1 MNNRPC
7 HTNQVLGGGGG
18 SVFRL
23 NNPVTTSFS
32 TETRAASL
40 AALADAPVDVLIV
53 GGGITGAGIAR
64 DAALRGMRV
73 ALLDKDDFGSGTSSR
88 SSRLVHGGLRYLETG
103 DLKLVFEA
111 SRERR
116 TLLEIAPHLVWPR
129 SFIFPVHR
137 GSRVPRWK
145 LAAGLWLYD
154 GLSLFRNVR
163 RHQSLSK
170 KALLRAEPALRAHD
184 LTGGARYWDAQCD
197 DVRLTLANV
206 RDAHRHGA
214 LVANYT
220 RVDHFERVDGTVR
233 GVRATDLVTGQK
245 IAARARVVVNATGPW
260 SDRVRDDGT
269 QLLRPTKGVHV
280 LVPRARVGNHEALT
294 LTSPLDGRVMFVL
307 PWSHTLT
314 YIGTTDTDTD
324 ESPDDLR
331 ARGEDVIYLLRSAN
345 AFFPDARLQP
355 TDVISTWAGL
365 RPLLKPPA
373 EADPGDVSREHRI
386 VDQDGLL
393 SIVGGKL
400 TTFREMAEQ
409 VVDRVDSRLREID
422 GRPPFAPC
430 RTAEE
435 PLPGGEVRDLD
446 VLIEALEQNEGV
458 ERPLAEHLVRS
469 YGGEAAAVARLAA
482 QDSRL
487 ARPITAGHPA
497 IRAEVIHTIRRE
509 MALTLRDLLMRRTH
523 VFLEAKGHG
532 VADISEIV
540 DLAAE
545 ELGWD
550 PARKA
555 SELAAYL
562 EEVDRHEAFRRELGD
577 ATA

>member
-1 MNNRPC
+1 M
-7 HTNQVLGGGGG
+7 
-18 SVFRL
+18 
-23 NNPVTTSFS
+23 
-32 TETRAASL
+32 SL
-40 AALADAPVDVLIV
+40 AALADDPVDVLIV

-64 DAALRGMRV
+64 DASMRGMRV

-116 TLLEIAPHLVWPR
+116 TLLTIAPHLVWPR

-137 GSRVPRWK
+137 GTRVPRWK

-163 RHQSLSK
+163 RHQALSK

-184 LTGGARYWDAQCD
+184 LVGGARYWDAQCD
-197 DVRLTLANV
+197 DTRLALANV

-214 LVANYT
+214 LVANYA
-220 RVDHFERVDGTVR
+220 RVEHFERVDGTVR
-233 GVRATDLVTGQK
+233 GVRAVDRLTGQK
-245 IAARARVVVNATGPW
+245 FSARARVVVNATGPW
-260 SDRVRDDGT
+260 SDRVREDGK

-280 LVPRARVGNHEALT
+280 LVPRSRVGNHEALT

-307 PWSHTLT
+307 PWSHTLS

-324 ESPDDLR
+324 ESPDELR
-331 ARGEDVIYLLRSAN
+331 ATGKDVVYLLRSAN

-355 TDVISTWAGL
+355 ADVISTWAGL

-373 EADPGDVSREHRI
+373 DTDPGDVSREHRI
-386 VDQDGLL
+386 VEQDGLV

-409 VVDRVDSRLREID
+409 VVDHVATRLRALD
-422 GRPPFAPC
+422 GRPPFPAC

-446 VLIEALEQNEGV
+446 VLIDGLAENEGV
-458 ERPLAEHLVRS
+458 DRPLAEHLVRS
-469 YGGEAAAVARLAA
+469 YGGEAAAVARLAV
-482 QDSRL
+482 QEPRL
-487 ARPITAGHPA
+487 AQPITAGHPA
-497 IRAEVIHTIRRE
+497 IRAEVVHTIRRE
-509 MALTLRDLLMRRTH
+509 MALTLSDVLMRRTH
-523 VFLEAKGHG
+523 VFLEAKGHA
-532 VADISEIV
+532 VADVSDIV

-562 EEVDRHEAFRRELGD
+562 AEVDRHEAFRGELGE
-577 ATA
+577 AEA